1 MMRTI
6 FLFLIFSLNF
16 LVSQQKLPVN
26 DSVQNFL
33 FAQSVE
39 NTPII
44 ITKNGIFEY
53 FSDWKYAP
61 FKNDSFKKDLNIL
74 DELNLS
80 LIHI

>member
-6 FLFLIFSLNF
+6 FLLLIFSLNF
-16 LVSQQKLPVN
+16 LASQQKLPIN

-39 NTPII
+39 NTPIN

-53 FSDWKYAP
+53 FSD
-61 FKNDSFKKDLNIL
+61 
-74 DELNLS
+74 
-80 LIHI
+80 